1 MTRGSDPPRVTSP
14 IWGPPP
20 PCKQALKLV
29 KATQKLKKDAISP
42 GIELGTSA
50 TEGSALNNST
60 TLGY

>member
-1 MTRGSDPPRVTSP
+1 MDRRVTSP
-14 IWGPPP
+14 TWGSPT

-50 TEGSALNNST
+50 TEGSAFTNGT